1 MRKITRDIVNAFN
14 RGEAKKIGN
23 TRTDG
28 QSIWLFGN
36 KIAEKINGVVWI
48 TNAGWQSPTTRERL
62 NGLHGVTITQRRG
75 NWYLNGVLWDGSW
88 TAANVRYSLPEIEAA
103 PMVEE
108 VEFNLSCRWNINHD
122 APIYSVFYSL
132 SKENSSDVAKLLS
145 DNNVPCREVETDTAS
160 VYKPNYFVV
169 VLPSDVERA
178 AAILSE
184 AYPSVIK

>member
-1 MRKITRDIVNAFN
+1 MRQITRDIVAAFN
-14 RGEAKKIGN
+14 RGEAKKIDN

-48 TNAGWQSPTTRERL
+48 TNAGWQSNTTKERL
-62 NGLHGVTITQRRG
+62 NGLDGVQISVRRG
-75 NWYLNGVLWDGSW
+75 NWYLNGVMWDGGW
-88 TAANVRYSLPEIEAA
+88 TAAGVSYSIPETEYA
-103 PMVEE
+103 PVVEE

-132 SKENSSDVAKLLS
+132 SKENSSEAAKLLS
-145 DNNVPCREVETDTAS
+145 DNDVPCREVETDTAS

-184 AYPSVIK
+184 VYCMA

>member
-14 RGEAKKIGN
+14 RGEAKKIDN

-48 TNAGWQSPTTRERL
+48 TNAGWKSPTTKERL
-62 NGLHGVTITQRRG
+62 NGLHGVTVTVRRG
-75 NWYLNGVLWDGSW
+75 NWYLNGVQWDGSW
-88 TAANVRYSLPEIEAA
+88 TTSGVRHSIPEIEAN
-103 PMVEE
+103 VVDE

-132 SKENSSDVAKLLS
+132 SKENSSAVAKLLS
-145 DNNVPCREVETDTAS
+145 DNNIPCREVDTDTANI
-160 VYKPNYFVV
+160 YRPNYFIV
-169 VLPSDVERA
+169 VLPQDVERA
-178 AAILSE
+178 GNIISE
-184 AYPSVIK
+184 VYSSL